1 MSAVSS
7 DDDGVED
14 AGAMGGRIVDGIDV
28 AALTRRAAAVAAVML
43 LLCPQSFAQG
53 ADFSRFN
60 DIAIVASHGKTDE
73 LIRLLRSGRQPDL
86 PDDNGETALHYAAQ
100 LGDQQMVQALLYYK
114 ATIDPRDQFGN
125 TPLHWAAQR
134 GNTAVLQMLID
145 AKAAIDPQNKQGVTP
160 LMMAAKAG
168 NLPAVR
174 LLLKNGA
181 DPHHAD
187 FTGRD
192 AASWAEGK
200 PAVVQLLRAAK

>member
-1 MSAVSS
+1 MV
-7 DDDGVED
+7 
-14 AGAMGGRIVDGIDV
+14 GRAFAGIDV
-28 AALTRRAAAVAAVML
+28 AALTRRTMAAAAVML
-43 LLCPQSFAQG
+43 LLRPRSFAQG
-53 ADFSRFN
+53 ADFSGYN
-60 DIAIVASHGKTDE
+60 DIATVAARGNTDDV
-73 LIRLLRSGRQPDL
+73 IRMLQSGRQPDL

-100 LGDQQMVQALLYYK
+100 LGDQRMTQALLYYK
-114 ATIDPRDQFGN
+114 APVDPRDQFGN

-134 GNTAVLQMLID
+134 GNTAVIQMLID

-168 NLPAVR
+168 NVPAVR

-200 PAVVQLLRAAK
+200 PVVVQLLRAAK

>member
-1 MSAVSS
+1 MVGRGFDG
-7 DDDGVED
+7 DDF
-14 AGAMGGRIVDGIDV
+14 
-28 AALTRRAAAVAAVML
+28 AALTRRTVMAAAAMM
-43 LLCPQSFAQG
+43 LLCPRGFAQT

-60 DIAIVASHGKTDE
+60 DIATVAARGKTDE
-73 LIRLLRSGRQPDL
+73 LIRLLQSGRPPDL

-114 ATIDPRDQFGN
+114 AVVDPRDQFGN

-145 AKAAIDPQNKQGVTP
+145 AKAAIDPQNRQGVTP

-168 NLPAVR
+168 NAPAVR

-181 DPHHAD
+181 DPHRAD

-192 AASWAEGK
+192 VAGWAEGK
-200 PAVVQLLRAAK
+200 PAIAQMLRVAK

>member
-1 MSAVSS
+1 MVGRAF
-7 DDDGVED
+7 DGL
-14 AGAMGGRIVDGIDV
+14 GV
-28 AALTRRAAAVAAVML
+28 AALTRRSVLAAAALL
-43 LLCPQSFAQG
+43 LLCPRSFGQG

-60 DIAIVASHGKTDE
+60 DIATVAAHGKTEE
-73 LIRLLRSGRQPDL
+73 LIRLLQSGRQPDL

-100 LGDQQMVQALLYYK
+100 LGDQQMVEALLYYK
-114 ATIDPRDQFGN
+114 AAVDPRDQFGN

-134 GNTAVLQMLID
+134 GSTAVIQMLVD

-168 NLPAVR
+168 NAPAVR

-181 DPHHAD
+181 DPHRAD

-192 AASWAEGK
+192 AAGWAAGK

>member
-1 MSAVSS
+1 MVGRAF
-7 DDDGVED
+7 DGSE
-14 AGAMGGRIVDGIDV
+14 IF
-28 AALTRRAAAVAAVML
+28 ALTRRSAVAAAVL
-43 LLCPQSFAQG
+43 LLLLAPRSFGQG

-60 DIAIVASHGKTDE
+60 DIATVAAHGKTED
-73 LIRLLRSGRQPDL
+73 LIRLLESGRPPNL

-114 ATIDPRDQFGN
+114 AEVDPRDQFGN

-134 GNTAVLQMLID
+134 GNTTVMQMLID

-168 NLPAVR
+168 NAPAVR

-192 AASWAEGK
+192 ATGWAEGK